1 MDSHVD
7 GIINPEL
14 FAKEEI
20 KILFIGKEPNKSN
33 HNVAEGEIVSFIDEW
48 NNGKPNYKFAHRI
61 AELAYGIFTNFR
73 EHDEISGEEKIEKKE
88 KRLKVLKRIAF
99 LNIKKEAGKDTISDK
114 ELSTAV
120 TKNKPEIDEQI
131 KIIKP
136 NVIIIFVSNKKIV
149 EQLFNKIEFKPSGF
163 GCLYGEKGDFRILQM
178 YHPSVR
184 IGSAALYSLL
194 KVNFEKL
201 GWVS

>member
-1 MDSHVD
+1 MTSHVD

-14 FAKEEI
+14 FAKEQI

-33 HNVAEGEIVSFIDEW
+33 HNVAEGETVSFIDEW
-48 NNGKPNYKFAHRI
+48 CNRKPNYQFAQRI

-73 EHDEISGEEKIEKKE
+73 NHDEISGEDKKE
-88 KRLKVLKRIAF
+88 IRYGILKRIAF
-99 LNIKKEAGKDTISDK
+99 LNIKKESGKDTISDK
-114 ELSTAV
+114 ELSAAA
-120 TKNKPEIDEQI
+120 TKNKPVIDEQI
-131 KIIKP
+131 KNIKP
-136 NVIIIFVSNKKIV
+136 NVIIIFVSNNKIV
-149 EQLFNKIEFKPSGF
+149 EQLFNNIKFKPSGF
-163 GCLYGEKGDFRILQM
+163 GCLYGETCDFRILQM

>member
-73 EHDEISGEEKIEKKE
+73 EHDEISGEEKIEK
-88 KRLKVLKRIAF
+88 RLEVLKRIAF
-99 LNIKKEAGKDTISDK
+99 LNIKKDAGRDTITDK
-114 ELSTAV
+114 ALKKAFDLH
-120 TKNKPEIDEQI
+120 KNDII
-131 KIIKP
+131 KQLDSIKP
-136 NVIIIFVSNKKIV
+136 NVVIIFVSNIEINK
-149 EQLFNKIEFKPSGF
+149 QLFPSIEFSSSGF
-163 GCLYGEKGDFRILQM
+163 GCKYGESTDFRVLQF

-184 IGSAALYSLL
+184 VGSAALYSLL